1 MPSVLAGGFST
12 GIPENLSKN
21 LEFLA
26 LRTLTTTLR
35 EILRTKFDKP
45 WWFGSEG
52 PDERA
57 KRTMWL
63 RHGYEKMKGFG
74 TI

>member
-26 LRTLTTTLR
+26 LRTLTTTLG
-35 EILRTKFDKP
+35 ENLRKKFDNP
-45 WWFGSEG
+45 
-52 PDERA
+52 
-57 KRTMWL
+57 
-63 RHGYEKMKGFG
+63 
-74 TI
+74 